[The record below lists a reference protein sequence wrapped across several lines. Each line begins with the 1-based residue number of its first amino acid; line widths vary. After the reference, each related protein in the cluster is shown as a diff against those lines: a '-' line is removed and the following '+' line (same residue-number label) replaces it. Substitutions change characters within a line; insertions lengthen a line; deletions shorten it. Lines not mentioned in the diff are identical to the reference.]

1 MKYKIE
7 KANVFDVPN
16 IYNLVNKFA
25 KKNLMLPRVI
35 NDIYERLQ
43 EFFVARVSKKNTVVG
58 CVSLHITWTG
68 KKDEV
73 LAEIRSLAV
82 EKKYQNKGIGT
93 ELVKKLE
100 VEAKKLGVKK
110 IFALTYIPGF
120 FHKLGYETIS
130 RDALPHKVWTECINC
145 PYFMNCKEV
154 PVIKL
159 LK

>member
-7 KANVFDVPN
+7 KANVFDVPY

-43 EFFVARVSKKNTVVG
+43 EFFVARIDKKNTVIG
-58 CVSLHITWTG
+58 CACLHLTWTG

-73 LAEIRSLAV
+73 IAEIRSLAV
-82 EKKYQNKGIGT
+82 EKRYQNKGVGT
-93 ELVKKLE
+93 ELVKRLE
-100 VEAKKLGVKK
+100 SESKNLGVKK
-110 IFALTYIPGF
+110 IFALTYIPEF
-120 FHKLGYETIS
+120 FHKLGYKTVS
-130 RDALPHKVWTECINC
+130 RDTLPHKVWTECINC
-145 PYFMNCKEV
+145 PFFMNCKEV